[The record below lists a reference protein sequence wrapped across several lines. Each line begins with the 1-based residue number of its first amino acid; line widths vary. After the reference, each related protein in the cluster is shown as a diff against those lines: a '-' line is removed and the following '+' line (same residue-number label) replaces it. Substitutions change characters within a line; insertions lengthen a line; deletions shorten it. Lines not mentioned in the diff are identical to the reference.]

1 MLVVDDEP
9 DVMLAAAELF
19 RSIGY
24 EVLTASR
31 GRDALEILQRR
42 QDVEILFADVMM
54 AKGMSG
60 IVLAR
65 AARQIMPNLKII
77 LASGYPMPAI
87 QATHGNVEE
96 FSFISK
102 PYRLSELA
110 RQLRS

>member
-1 MLVVDDEP
+1 
-9 DVMLAAAELF
+9 
-19 RSIGY
+19 
-24 EVLTASR
+24 VLTASR

-65 AARQIMPNLKII
+65 AARQILPNLKII

-87 QATHGNVEE
+87 QATHGSIGE